1 MTRRSLFII
10 RSLWIVATAALAA
23 LWRIEALV
31 FLVPLAFIGPV
42 VSEVLPCRDV
52 DERERNLDY
61 HASHLALMAV
71 YLLVFGLFC
80 RAVFVLGSEPNELYL
95 LLAVPLLVRAVI
107 AIGRGRGGRRL
118 GLVLGF
124 VFSAVWLTFTLLSHG
139 ISWESLGESVVG
151 GVILLGTL
159 LALRWPRIGGGVL
172 FLAGLAFLVFVRAP
186 FERGQY
192 LSALLMMATLALPP
206 MIAGTA
212 LFVSRGSDPD
222 DEFED
227 LRGSSSTL

>member
-95 LLAVPLLVRAVI
+95 LLAVPLNAPDGAPLGALVLARSLDLIVGKELDLA
-107 AIGRGRGGRRL
+107 RSLTL
-118 GLVLGF
+118 GLG
-124 VFSAVWLTFTLLSHG
+124 
-139 ISWESLGESVVG
+139 
-151 GVILLGTL
+151 
-159 LALRWPRIGGGVL
+159 R
-172 FLAGLAFLVFVRAP
+172 
-186 FERGQY
+186 
-192 LSALLMMATLALPP
+192 
-206 MIAGTA
+206 
-212 LFVSRGSDPD
+212 
-222 DEFED
+222 
-227 LRGSSSTL
+227 